1 MRKIDG
7 EQVLMRIFVG
17 ESDRAG
23 HRALHVALH
32 GEGAGPA
39 VRA

>member
-7 EQVLMRIFVG
+7 EQVPMRMFVG

-23 HRALHVALH
+23 NRPLHAALITMAPD
-32 GEGAGPA
+32 EKS
-39 VRA
+39 